1 MQDLRKTAATAAADQ
16 RETKAHLRQ
25 EDHIHATVGGEKRP
39 ARDWADLVYSLLIFV
54 LC

>member
-39 ARDWADLVYSLLIFV
+39 ARDWADLVYSFLIFV